1 MPTLATPERAGWA
14 SRTHPTGE
22 LPAGSPGP
30 VRTGEA
36 IGVGSVTAFRRAR
49 TISHVE
55 LGRKSRK
62 CGFRGKKAGEI
73 VCVSW
78 QEMNNI
84 QRICEM
90 PC

>member
-1 MPTLATPERAGWA
+1 MLTLATPERAGWA
-14 SRTHPTGE
+14 SRTHPAGE

-36 IGVGSVTAFRRAR
+36 IGGGSATAFRRAR

-62 CGFRGKKAGEI
+62 CGFQGEEGRGNRLCLLAGNE
-73 VCVSW
+73 
-78 QEMNNI
+78 
-84 QRICEM
+84 
-90 PC
+90 